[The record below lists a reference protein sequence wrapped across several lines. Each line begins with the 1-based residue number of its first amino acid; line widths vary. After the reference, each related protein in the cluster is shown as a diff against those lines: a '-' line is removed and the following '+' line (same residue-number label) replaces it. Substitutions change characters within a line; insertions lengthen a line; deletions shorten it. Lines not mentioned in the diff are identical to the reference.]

1 MISTGKMFTSVQ
13 ACWDVYEA
21 SVKDNP
27 STESSTEAGSDEDLP
42 GLYTSAGAEPD
53 PTPSQ
58 PEVNEPAG
66 GETDEDS
73 DEDSLEVRA
82 RRKRVHYFPRQLKER
97 V

>member
-1 MISTGKMFTSVQ
+1 MFTSVQ

-58 PEVNEPAG
+58 PEVNEPIL
-66 GETDEDS
+66 T
-73 DEDSLEVRA
+73 
-82 RRKRVHYFPRQLKER
+82 PPI
-97 V
+97 